1 MLIIISLLLATG
13 FLIAFIRATR
23 SGQFDDHYT
32 PSVRMLWDDDEA
44 PEEDKK
50 EDANPEEILKEG
62 TENAEEIQQNNE
74 IITKKND
81 SE

>member
-1 MLIIISLLLATG
+1 
-13 FLIAFIRATR
+13 
-23 SGQFDDHYT
+23 
-32 PSVRMLWDDDEA
+32 MLWDDDEA